1 MKKLLCLLLAGL
13 MLTSTVA
20 CATTN
25 DPGEETK
32 NSADSGDVNAETD
45 DPNYSWDLPSDL
57 DFKKATVSIIY
68 PKDTNFTS
76 EIYSE
81 RLTNNLVADSV
92 YERNIAVE
100 DHINVKMNYNESE
113 DVMGDLTRDIQSGLG
128 DFDLVSNYTY
138 TTVGGTIEGKFLDLN
153 QLDNISLDKHY
164 WTQGYNDMVTFTE
177 DEMQFLATGALSI
190 SLFRKTYLTLYN
202 KKLFVDNH
210 LDDLYDT
217 VMNGEWT
224 LDKQYSISKDHYID
238 KDGSGTVTEGDFF
251 GFVTGNCVSV
261 DPYMVAT
268 QTYLIVKDPDT
279 KDIMFNSE
287 AKEKLS
293 DVCDKLQLLYND
305 ASTYAYQG
313 ESEDNT
319 TTPQIIT
326 HFAKENALMATSLFV
341 QMEMNYEMLAP
352 LSYGLAPMPKFDTNQ
367 KEYGSYVQD
376 QVTCF
381 GISSVVGDPDRQEM
395 CAAVLDNMAYHS
407 QKLVRPA
414 YYDTALSE
422 RYMQDPESKE
432 ILDLI
437 FDTLYFDFASTCCNM
452 LSVQPRDLLRG
463 LLTDTSNT
471 IASSAKSWEKTIKK
485 DAKAINEKLATLIE
499 NMEQ

>member
-20 CATTN
+20 CATTT

-32 NSADSGDVNAETD
+32 KSADSGDANAETD
-45 DPNYSWDLPSDL
+45 DPNYSWELPSDL
-57 DFKKATVSIIY
+57 DFKKADVSIIY
-68 PKDTNFTS
+68 PKDTSFTS

-100 DHINVKMNYNESE
+100 DQLNVKLQYNESE

-128 DFDLVSNYTY
+128 DFALVSNYTF
-138 TTVGGTIEGKFLDLN
+138 TTVSSTVEGKFLDLN
-153 QLDNISLDKHY
+153 RLDNISLDKHY

-177 DEMQFLATGALSI
+177 NEMQFLATGALSI

-202 KKLFVDNH
+202 KNLFVDNH

-224 LDKQYSISKDHYID
+224 LDKQLSISKDHYVD
-238 KDGSGTVTEGDFF
+238 ADGNGSVSDGDFF
-251 GFVTGNCVSV
+251 GFVTGKQIAV
-261 DPYMVAT
+261 DPYMVST
-268 QTYLIVKDPDT
+268 QTYLIAKDPDT
-279 KDIMFNSE
+279 KEMIFNSE
-287 AKEKLS
+287 AKAKLS
-293 DVCDKLQLLYND
+293 DVCDKIQLLYHD
-305 ASTYAYQG
+305 ASTYAYSG
-313 ESEDNT
+313 DNT
-319 TTPQIIT
+319 TTTEIIT

-471 IASSAKSWEKTIKK
+471 IASSAKSWEKSIGKDMKK
-485 DAKAINEKLATLIE
+485 INDKLAIVAAD
-499 NMEQ
+499 QSK